1 MFPQTALQFATVERT
16 EIMGLMNR
24 DATERLTAPQIART
38 GVDTVASR
46 SDLDIFAPADLTHA
60 VALELVEEA
69 ADKGLWLD
77 STIDPTVPPR
87 VRGDA
92 AGIRRSLRH
101 LAEHALA
108 VTDSGHIAVTLSAEP
123 AGHGLCLLRFS
134 VTDTAPALTAVQRE
148 ALTTPLRRHGRFG
161 CEPDERGGNHVW
173 FSAVV
178 EAFAADAPPES
189 AAERLERLNMW
200 ARSRGGR
207 ILVVDDSATNR
218 TIAAALLRKAGLTAI
233 LADGGAQAVRMI
245 GEEAFDAVLMD
256 VAMPEVDGLAAT
268 AAIRALPQPLAGIP
282 IIAMT
287 AHGFPEDR
295 LRCLSA
301 GMDDYIA
308 KPFQT
313 VDLLDALARQL
324 R

>member
-1 MFPQTALQFATVERT
+1 
-16 EIMGLMNR
+16 MGLMNR
-24 DATERLTAPQIART
+24 DVTERLAAPQIAETR
-38 GVDTVASR
+38 VDGVASR
-46 SDLDIFAPADLTHA
+46 SDLDVFVPADLTHA
-60 VALELVEEA
+60 VALELVEPA

-77 STIDPTVPPR
+77 STIDPATPPR
-87 VRGDA
+87 ARGDA

-108 VTDSGHIAVTLSAEP
+108 ITDSGHIAVALAAEP
-123 AGHGLCLLRFS
+123 AGPGLCTLRFS
-134 VTDTAPALTAVQRE
+134 VTDTAPPLDDARRDALTA
-148 ALTTPLRRHGRFG
+148 PLRRHGRFG
-161 CEPDERGGNHVW
+161 CEVDARGGNRVW

-178 EAFAADAPPES
+178 EAFDADAPPES
-189 AAERLERLNMW
+189 VADRLERLTAW
-200 ARSRGGR
+200 ARDRGGR

-233 LADGGAQAVRMI
+233 LADGGAQALRLI
-245 GEEAFDAVLMD
+245 GEESFDAVLMD

-268 AAIRALPQPLAGIP
+268 AAIRALPQPLAGVP

-295 LRCLSA
+295 QRCLSA
-301 GMDDYIA
+301 GMDDYVA

-313 VDLLDALARQL
+313 VDLLDALARHL